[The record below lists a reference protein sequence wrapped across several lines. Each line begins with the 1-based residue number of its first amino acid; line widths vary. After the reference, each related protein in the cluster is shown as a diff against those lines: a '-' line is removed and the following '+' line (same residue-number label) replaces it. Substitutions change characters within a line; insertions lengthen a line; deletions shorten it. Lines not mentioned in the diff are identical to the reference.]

1 MKVSVAFRPTPTT
14 SIFDERVMMV
24 PATVKEAEE
33 FSKAR
38 EPLQLKR
45 VVRQRARPLII
56 RNKTRTAVSSA
67 AGVQRKDIGGTRAI
81 TAKITKTLVAATTKS
96 QSSTLRDGFSS
107 RRYQCLCYLC
117 RDGSR

>member
-1 MKVSVAFRPTPTT
+1 MKVSVALRPTPTT
-14 SIFDERVMMV
+14 SIFVERVMMV
-24 PATVKEAEE
+24 PATVKEAQE

-67 AGVQRKDIGGTRAI
+67 AGVQRKDIGGARANTR
-81 TAKITKTLVAATTKS
+81 KLTKTPVAAHSKNQVS
-96 QSSTLRDGFSS
+96 NLDR
-107 RRYQCLCYLC
+107 
-117 RDGSR
+117 